1 MSTGV
6 LHLAPK
12 ILTELVGTF
21 IFLSAIALSGVAGP
35 LAPIAIGS
43 ALMVM
48 VYMGGHI
55 SGGHYNPAVSLGAF
69 LRGAIDAL
77 TMVAYWVVQLVA
89 GALAFIFGYLGSGT
103 APGVH
108 PRPPRSAVRAP
119 AVHTPF
125 TPAL

>member
-55 SGGHYNPAVSLGAF
+55 SGGHYNPAVSLAAL
-69 LRGAIDAL
+69 LRGAIDPL
-77 TMVAYWVVQLVA
+77 TMVADSVVQLVA
-89 GALAFIFGYLGSGT
+89 VG
-103 APGVH
+103 PGRRA
-108 PRPPRSAVRAP
+108 RPPSPV
-119 AVHTPF
+119 
-125 TPAL
+125 